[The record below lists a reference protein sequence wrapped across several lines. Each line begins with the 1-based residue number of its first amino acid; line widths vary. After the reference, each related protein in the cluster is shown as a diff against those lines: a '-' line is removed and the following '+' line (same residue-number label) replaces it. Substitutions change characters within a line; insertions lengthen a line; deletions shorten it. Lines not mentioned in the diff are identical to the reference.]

1 MEPSR
6 SLIEAGLGFRKA
18 NILIRNGQLV
28 NVLSEEI
35 YDADVAIYNS
45 KISAVGDVE
54 EYVGPKTKIID
65 ANRRYLVPGLIDG
78 HIHFE
83 VSKLSVTM
91 FAKLVLPFG
100 TTSIVTGLDQ
110 IFGIAGL
117 DGVRQ
122 FLEESKKSHLKLFFA
137 APSKLPYTIPK
148 STLRYEFG
156 PSEHEKSIQWHETI
170 GVWETVTEFVLGIDR
185 QKFTPDKTVWRAL
198 QLASR
203 ERKPVFGCAP
213 MLTGPRLAGYV
224 CAGVRCD
231 HECYSAPESLEKLR
245 SGLRLMIR
253 ESSVV
258 HFFDENVRIVTENHV
273 STRRIGFCTD
283 DVTATD
289 VLKRGHLDNLVRK
302 AIRCGVEPIKA
313 IQMAT
318 LNCAE
323 IYQIDDSVGS
333 ISPGRFADILFVE
346 NLADFRP
353 KKVIANG
360 VVVSSNGEIT
370 TPVKPPTRRG
380 RMLKSFRT
388 RKIKPE
394 DITIKTNYDS
404 KNVRVLSMQISKDVP
419 FVRKSREVIL
429 PVQAKIVPPS
439 PQNDVLYVSVTE
451 RHTGTGKTAVAFIS
465 GFKIQ
470 TGAIASSL
478 SPDDNNIISIGAT
491 PADMA
496 RAIHSV
502 VEMNGGQ
509 VVVHEGATTASLPL
523 PIGGIVADVDPKE
536 MSKQETELDEA
547 AKKLGSNLE
556 SPFMTMIFL
565 SITAIPDYAITD
577 KGLVD
582 CVRFKFINPII
593 GPA

>member
-1 MEPSR
+1 MEPDR
-6 SLIEAGLGFRKA
+6 ALIEAGLGFRKA
-18 NILIRNGQLV
+18 HTVIRNGRLV

-35 YDADVAIYNS
+35 YDADVAIYS
-45 KISAVGDVE
+45 SRIAAVGSVE
-54 EYVGPKTKIID
+54 DYLGPNTTIID
-65 ANRRYLVPGLIDG
+65 AKGRFLVPGLIDG

-91 FAKLVLPFG
+91 FAKLLLPCG

-122 FLEESKKSHLKLFFA
+122 FLEESKSSHLKLFFG

-156 PSEHEKSIQWHETI
+156 PSEHEKSIEWKETV
-170 GVWETVTEFVLGIDR
+170 GVWETVAEFVLGTDH
-185 QKFTPDKTVWRAL
+185 QKLTPDKKVWRAL
-198 QLASR
+198 QLASQKR
-203 ERKPVFGCAP
+203 RLVLGCAP

-258 HFFDENVRIVTENHV
+258 HFFDENIRILTENKV
-273 STRRIGFCTD
+273 SSRRIGLCTD
-283 DVTATD
+283 DITATD

-313 IQMAT
+313 VQMAS

-333 ISPGRFADILFVE
+333 ISPGRSADILFVQD
-346 NLADFRP
+346 LDDFKP
-353 KKVIANG
+353 EKVIASG
-360 VVVSSNGEIT
+360 IVVSSGGQIMT
-370 TPVKPPTRRG
+370 TFKPPTRRG
-380 RMLKSFRT
+380 RMLRSFRT
-388 RKIKPE
+388 RKIKPQ
-394 DITIKTNYDS
+394 DVAIHTKYNS
-404 KNVRVLSMQISKDVP
+404 PKVQVLSMQISKAVP
-419 FVRKSREVIL
+419 FVRKRRDAVL
-429 PVQAKIVPPS
+429 PVEGKIVPPS
-439 PQNDVLYVSVTE
+439 PENDVLYVSVTE
-451 RHTGTGKTAVAFIS
+451 RHTGTGNTAVAFIS
-465 GFKIQ
+465 GFKFQ
-470 TGAIASSL
+470 RGAIASSL

-491 PADMA
+491 QSDMA
-496 RAIHSV
+496 RAINSIV
-502 VEMNGGQ
+502 DMNGGQ
-509 VVVHEGATTASLPL
+509 VVVDEGTTTACLPL
-523 PIGGIVADVDPKE
+523 PIGGIIADIDPRE
-536 MSKQETELDEA
+536 MSRQETELDEA
-547 AKKLGSNLE
+547 ARRLGSDLE
-556 SPFMTMIFL
+556 SPFMAMIFL
-565 SITAIPDYAITD
+565 SITAIPDYAIID
-577 KGLVD
+577 RGLVD
-582 CVRFKFINPII
+582 CVKFKLIDPII